1 MAKELLKEAIADAK
15 AVREVA
21 LQNAKMALEEAF
33 DSKIKNMLSAKLS
46 EEIEDDDELEE
57 TYMEDEK
64 EETSEAMSYDEDED
78 VDEEIN
84 LDELMAELD
93 EVSDEEEKDTLKEG
107 IDPSFIM
114 GFVDTLEVIISSVG
128 GSLSEFA
135 RLIAEGTSG
144 GQMIPMVTRV
154 LLVFQGL
161 FTLAFAGS
169 VVTMVLGMAKAA
181 LTPIVKKFSGLFKG
195 GAEAST
201 AAGAAAGATDASG
214 ETAMNENVAAAAAD
228 PKAFLI
234 DFFTKEA
241 AKQGGSMNEEDKEET
256 SEAMSYDEDEDVDEN
271 IDIDA
276 LIAEIE
282 DEDEADLEEGA
293 TGYDEKVGGKGRTGF
308 DNKPGGKG
316 GTGYDSKK
324 VKKLKEERNA
334 AIATVRSLKESISE
348 MNLLNSKLLYCNK
361 LFRSNALTEAQK
373 VKVVD
378 ALDMANT
385 ANEAKLVFTTLQESF
400 NFTGVEKRSIR
411 EGLGR
416 SSKASGN
423 APKKVITE
431 SVDETVSRFQKLAN
445 IKF

>member
-1 MAKELLKEAIADAK
+1 L
-15 AVREVA
+15 
-21 LQNAKMALEEAF
+21 
-33 DSKIKNMLSAKLS
+33 
-46 EEIEDDDELEE
+46 
-57 TYMEDEK
+57 
-64 EETSEAMSYDEDED
+64 
-78 VDEEIN
+78 
-84 LDELMAELD
+84 
-93 EVSDEEEKDTLKEG
+93 
-107 IDPSFIM
+107 
-114 GFVDTLEVIISSVG
+114 
-128 GSLSEFA
+128 
-135 RLIAEGTSG
+135 
-144 GQMIPMVTRV
+144 
-154 LLVFQGL
+154 
-161 FTLAFAGS
+161 
-169 VVTMVLGMAKAA
+169 
-181 LTPIVKKFSGLFKG
+181 
-195 GAEAST
+195 
-201 AAGAAAGATDASG
+201 
-214 ETAMNENVAAAAAD
+214 NENVAAAAAD

-431 SVDETVSRFQKLAN
+431 SVDETVSRFQKLTN